1 MRQGTSVV
9 ILVVVV
15 VVGLIALNGLSYA
28 PITRQPDQ
36 EVHPN
41 RSTYNSGASGTK
53 GLYDFLSEGG
63 FQVVRWRDPVA
74 ELRKSAAIT
83 PATFVI
89 VGETRLP
96 LEGEETRIILDWVA
110 KGHRLVLIDR
120 NPNSLLLPA
129 NSEWGIALQ
138 TSSPPMFDLRSGDL
152 EAMTAGAKSAYASQ
166 PTTLTKEVEA
176 VQPSRF
182 ASVIRVFPL
191 AKNSGNEQA
200 DSSEDGDEGAHGEP
214 VEDEPPPPVESPK
227 GVQPGHGSAPV
238 VHLENVQGPLLVNFG
253 YGAGSI
259 TIVSDPYL
267 VSNAG
272 IVRADNLQLAVN
284 LLTRGGGVIA
294 FDEFHQ
300 GQGKT
305 QNQLIAYFRGTPL
318 LPVIGQASL
327 LLLLIIWTTGKR
339 FGRPLPMPGVDRRS
353 SLEFVSSMAE
363 LQQRA
368 RAYDLAIENI
378 YLRLRRV
385 LVRYGGLT
393 YDTSRSEIAARVA
406 ERAGI
411 ERKELEDLMR
421 NCEDVINGEPADEVR
436 TVDLIKRL
444 RELERR
450 IGLGSR
456 ARDVKQ
462 ERGETGKASGV
473 E

>member
-15 VVGLIALNGLSYA
+15 VAGLIALNGLSYA

-36 EVHPN
+36 EVNPN

-53 GLYDFLSEGG
+53 ALYDFLSEGG

-74 ELRKSAAIT
+74 GLRKSAAIT
-83 PATFVI
+83 PATLVI

-96 LEGEETRIILDWVA
+96 LESEETRIILDWVA
-110 KGHRLVLIDR
+110 RGHRLVLIDR
-120 NPNSLLLPA
+120 SPNSLLLPA

-138 TSSPPMFDLRSGDL
+138 TSSSPMFDLRSGDL
-152 EAMTAGAKSAYASQ
+152 EAMTAGAKPAHASQ
-166 PTTLTKEVEA
+166 PTTLTKEVET

-191 AKNSGNEQA
+191 AKDGGKERA
-200 DSSEDGDEGAHGEP
+200 DSSEDGDRGSHGEP
-214 VEDEPPPPVESPK
+214 VEDEPPPVESPK
-227 GVQPGHGSAPV
+227 VVQTGRWPAPV
-238 VHLENVQGPLLVNFG
+238 VHMESAQGPLLVNFG
-253 YGAGSI
+253 YGTGSI
-259 TIVSDPYL
+259 TVLSDPYL

-294 FDEFHQ
+294 FDEYHQ

-305 QNQLIAYFRGTPL
+305 QNELIAYFRGTPL

-327 LLLLIIWTTGKR
+327 LLLLVIWTTGKR

-411 ERKELEDLMR
+411 GRNKLEDLMR
-421 NCEDVINGEPADEVR
+421 NCEDVINGEPADEAK

-462 ERGETGKASGV
+462 ERGETGKWGNG
-473 E
+473 

>member
-1 MRQGTSVV
+1 MRQGTSVMM
-9 ILVVVV
+9 LVVVV

-36 EVHPN
+36 EANPN
-41 RSTYNSGASGTK
+41 RSTYNPGASGTK
-53 GLYDFLSEGG
+53 ALYDFLTEGG
-63 FQVVRWRDPVA
+63 FQTVRWRDPVA
-74 ELRKSAAIT
+74 ELRKGAAIT

-89 VGETRLP
+89 VGKTRLP
-96 LEGEETRIILDWVA
+96 LEGEETRILLDWVA

-120 NPNSLLLPA
+120 SPNDSLLPID
-129 NSEWGIALQ
+129 SEWGIAMQ
-138 TSSPPMFDLRSGDL
+138 ASSPPMFDLRSGDL
-152 EAMTAGAKSAYASQ
+152 EAMTAGAKPAHASQ
-166 PTTLTKEVEA
+166 PTTFTKEVET

-182 ASVIRVFPL
+182 ASVIRVFAL
-191 AKNSGNEQA
+191 ARDGGKERVV
-200 DSSEDGDEGAHGEP
+200 SSEDGNRRSHGGPVEGA
-214 VEDEPPPPVESPK
+214 PPPPVESPK
-227 GVQPGHGSAPV
+227 VDKAQYWAAPV
-238 VHLENVQGPLLVNFG
+238 VHLENDQGPLLVNYG

-259 TIVSDPYL
+259 IILSDPYL
-267 VSNAG
+267 VSNSG

-284 LLTRGGGVIA
+284 LLTRGGGVTA

-305 QNQLIAYFRGTPL
+305 QNELIAYFSGTPL
-318 LPVIGQASL
+318 LPVLGQASFL
-327 LLLLIIWTTGKR
+327 LLLVIWTTGKR
-339 FGRPLPMPGVDRRS
+339 FGRPLPMPVADRRS

-393 YDTSRSEIAARVA
+393 YETSRVEIANRVA

-411 ERKELEDLMR
+411 ERNELEDLMR
-421 NCEDVINGEPADEVR
+421 NCEDVINGEPANESK
-436 TVDLIKRL
+436 TVDLIRRL
-444 RELERR
+444 RGLERT

-456 ARDVKQ
+456 ARDVRQ
-462 ERGETGKASGV
+462 EKEGKR
-473 E
+473 

>member
-28 PITRQPDQ
+28 PIMRQPDQ
-36 EVHPN
+36 EATPN

-53 GLYDFLSEGG
+53 ALYDFLSEGG
-63 FQVVRWRDPVA
+63 FQVVRWRDRVA
-74 ELRKSAAIT
+74 ELKKSAAIT
-83 PATFVI
+83 PNTFVI

-96 LEGEETRIILDWVA
+96 LENEETSTLLDWVA
-110 KGHRLVLIDR
+110 KGHRLILIDR
-120 NPNSLLLPA
+120 SPNDSLLPT
-129 NSEWGIALQ
+129 NDEWGIAMQ
-138 TSSPPMFDLRSGDL
+138 TSSTPIFDLRSGDL
-152 EAMTAGAKSAYASQ
+152 EAMTAGAKPAHVSQ
-166 PTTLTKEVEA
+166 PTTLTNDVEN

-182 ASVIRVFPL
+182 ASVIRVFAL
-191 AKNSGNEQA
+191 AMDGWKVQP
-200 DSSEDGDEGAHGEP
+200 DSSEAGVKRSHGGP
-214 VEDEPPPPVESPK
+214 VEDEPPPPVENPK
-227 GVQPGHGSAPV
+227 VDKTRHWAAPV
-238 VHLENVQGPLLVNFG
+238 VHLESDRGPLVVTYG

-259 TIVSDPYL
+259 ALLSDPYV

-284 LLTRGGGVIA
+284 LLTNGGGVIA
-294 FDEFHQ
+294 FDEYHQ

-305 QNQLIAYFRGTPL
+305 QNELIAYFRGTPL
-318 LPVIGQASL
+318 LPVLGQASFL
-327 LLLLIIWTTGKR
+327 LLLVIWTTGKR
-339 FGRPLPMPGVDRRS
+339 FGRPLPLPGVDRRS

-368 RAYDLAIENI
+368 RAYDLAVENI

-411 ERKELEDLMR
+411 GRNELEDLMR
-421 NCEDVINGEPADEVR
+421 NCEDVINGEPADEAK

-462 ERGETGKASGV
+462 ERGETGKWGNG
-473 E
+473 